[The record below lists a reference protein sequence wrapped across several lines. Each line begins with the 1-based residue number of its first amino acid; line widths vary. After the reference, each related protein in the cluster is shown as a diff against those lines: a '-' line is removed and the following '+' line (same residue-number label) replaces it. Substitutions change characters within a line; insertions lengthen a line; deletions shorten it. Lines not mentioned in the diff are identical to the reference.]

1 MFTIKKLSSKLPMN
15 IRRMGSNTIIKEFS
29 IGEAMI
35 ISVVGFAFGD
45 AVSRSIDRTTTE
57 ENSIERRIQF
67 EKIMASL
74 DEIIINK
81 MN

>member
-1 MFTIKKLSSKLPMN
+1 
-15 IRRMGSNTIIKEFS
+15 
-29 IGEAMI
+29 MI
-35 ISVVGFAFGD
+35 ISVVVGFAFGD

-74 DEIIINK
+74 DEK
-81 MN
+81 R

>member
-35 ISVVGFAFGD
+35 ISVVVGFAFGD

-57 ENSIERRIQF
+57 ENSIEHRIQF

-74 DEIIINK
+74 DEK
-81 MN
+81 R